1 MMIYDYFNAN
11 LLLSNNLFYMKTI
24 IKNTNYSKYNFL
36 YVEHFQSTDK
46 KYELSRNTS
55 QIQRAYNNC

>member
-36 YVEHFQSTDK
+36 YV
-46 KYELSRNTS
+46 
-55 QIQRAYNNC
+55 